1 MGRFSARRRPRTIR
15 RHLRR
20 CIIATA
26 TNTAAASFPTATTQT
41 MVDDSRVVTH
51 YSGWTTETGGDD
63 LYTVTATGSLSDRT
77 IASAGQ
83 TLTIPATEL
92 VLTVASDAVS
102 SDDGAE
108 RGVRGYIAGG
118 IWWQAHYGA
127 PGTNRTAKRACAG
140 PRANSASG
148 LHGRA
153 VGEGRASARLV
164 TM

>member
-1 MGRFSARRRPRTIR
+1 M
-15 RHLRR
+15 
-20 CIIATA
+20 ATA
-26 TNTAAASFPTATTQT
+26 RNTAAASFPTATTQQ

-51 YSGWTTETGGDD
+51 YTGWTAQTGGTD
-63 LYTVTATGSLSDRT
+63 LYTVAATGSVSDRT

-127 PGTNRTAKRACAG
+127 PGANRTANVLALGRVQIAQAG
-140 PRANSASG
+140 YTVAQ
-148 LHGRA
+148 
-153 VGEGRASARLV
+153 
-164 TM
+164 